1 MVLILG
7 ECPDYQRIDVSCS
20 GTQPKGEQRYRCHHL
35 DIEQEGVPLLA
46 LLKALDARSR
56 LVE

>member
-7 ECPDYQRIDVSCS
+7 ECPDCQRIDVSRY

-35 DIEQEGVPLLA
+35 DIEQEGGLLLA
-46 LLKALDARSR
+46 LLKAL
-56 LVE
+56 

>member
-1 MVLILG
+1 MVLIPG
-7 ECPDYQRIDVSCS
+7 ECPDCQRIDGSRS

-35 DIEQEGVPLLA
+35 DIEQEGAPLLA
-46 LLKALDARSR
+46 LLKALEARGR